1 MNKIKKIFISFG
13 AFFSSFASRVLA
25 ATITQDSIVET
36 KYGVFE
42 PEPTIGEKFLNIGKF
57 IIPIVLFVIGLF
69 VVLNKKITKK
79 VKTIIISVFIVFI
92 LLFLILVNY
101 LSYSIIL

>member
-1 MNKIKKIFISFG
+1 MNKVKKIFISFG
-13 AFFSSFASRVLA
+13 AFFSSFASRVFA
-25 ATITQDSIVET
+25 APITVET

-42 PEPTIGEKFLNIGKF
+42 PKPTIGEKFLNIGKF

-69 VVLNKKITKK
+69 IVINKKITKK

-92 LLFLILVNY
+92 ILFLILANY
-101 LSYSIIL
+101 LSYSNIL